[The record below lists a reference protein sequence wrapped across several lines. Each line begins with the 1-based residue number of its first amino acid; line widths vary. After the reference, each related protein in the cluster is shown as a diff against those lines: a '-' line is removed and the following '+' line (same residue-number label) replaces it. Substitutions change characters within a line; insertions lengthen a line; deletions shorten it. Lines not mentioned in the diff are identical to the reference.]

1 MAQAQIQA
9 QGEAPSQELAW
20 ITEQESRFDET
31 LGTTVYALTP
41 TPSYLPDPQYA
52 VTNQELSPNE
62 LWDFSSREETQYS
75 FEGYFLGTEKAYTNY
90 LLTGKESYTVFITN
104 SRESGTSI
112 NCYAYNASYG
122 DRLIDAV
129 IVPPGQT
136 VSMVVDGLSASSEVF
151 LEFTGDDANA
161 TVSTELSGFIN

>member
-1 MAQAQIQA
+1 M
-9 QGEAPSQELAW
+9 EAANKV
-20 ITEQESRFDET
+20 T
-31 LGTTVYALTP
+31 LDTV
-41 TPSYLPDPQYA
+41 
-52 VTNQELSPNE
+52 
-62 LWDFSSREETQYS
+62 
-75 FEGYFLGTEKAYTNY
+75 Y

-151 LEFTGDDANA
+151 LEFTGDLAA
-161 TVSTELSGFIN
+161 PELDGVIHELGQLSAQFRILGNFKGYEP